1 MKMED
6 ILKIRSEFGCG
17 LAQARDVIL
26 RFGTYEKAIRALK
39 PDNEE
44 PTDPYAKL
52 LIEKVKLDSEILAYR
67 YTLDKI
73 LQITTDDA
81 VKLLVAEVKLKV
93 ETL

>member
-6 ILKIRSEFGCG
+6 VLKISSEFGCG
-17 LAQARDVIL
+17 LVQARDVIL
-26 RFGTYEKAIRALK
+26 RFGTYEKAIRVLRPNK
-39 PDNEE
+39 KE

-52 LIEKVKLDSEILAYR
+52 FIQKVKLDSEILAYR